1 MFEDRARQIALT
13 AVLGIAAVVGAYY
26 LAGVAVAAVVALIAY
41 AVGVFVLGLP
51 NAGAVAAAVVVAV
64 AVVAVVDASTDEE
77 PPPPERAQLRESRA
91 DVRRLVTAQGEARER
106 QEELREVGTR
116 LRRRLS
122 STERRAARLEDD
134 LRKLRRNEPRR
145 RGRARR

>member
-1 MFEDRARQIALT
+1 VHLGYRGDASPRRQDDAPELEDRPPEPEPALT
-13 AVLGIAAVVGAYY
+13 TGRRKGRRKVTVWAA
-26 LAGVAVAAVVALIAY
+26 LT
-41 AVGVFVLGLP
+41 
-51 NAGAVAAAVVVAV
+51 AVVVAV
-64 AVVAVVDASTDEE
+64 AAVAVVDANTGEE

-91 DVRRLVTAQGEARER
+91 DVRRLVAAQGEARER

-116 LRRRLS
+116 LRRRLT